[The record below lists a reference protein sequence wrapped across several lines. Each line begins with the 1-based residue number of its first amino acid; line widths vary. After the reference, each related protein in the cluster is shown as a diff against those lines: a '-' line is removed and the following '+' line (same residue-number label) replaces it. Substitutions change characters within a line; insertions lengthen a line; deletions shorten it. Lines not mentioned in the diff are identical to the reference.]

1 MTEVDRLNLFQAILK
16 HCAYY
21 SPIHLSLRSISV
33 VNHRFWVSYQTC
45 ESPRKLRMKDRM
57 KSRTASNRVTY
68 VSQYSVGVLYELF
81 YLLFHIIFLIFSIV
95 PHLPILDFSILL
107 YIR

>member
-16 HCAYY
+16 HSACY
-21 SPIHLSLRSISV
+21 STIHLSLRSISV
-33 VNHRFWVSYQTC
+33 VSHRFRVSYQTC
-45 ESPRKLRMKDRM
+45 ESPRRLRMKDRM
-57 KSRTASNRVTY
+57 KSRIASNRVTY
-68 VSQYSVGVLYELF
+68 VSQYCAGVLFERF